1 MLSFDEAPPANSRR
15 IGREGTQPIDADFV
29 AQAAR
34 SPQRMALAFADAE
47 WTYADLERARSA
59 LATRLVAAG
68 VVPGDVVA
76 IVTDRCA
83 TLVCAVFATIRAG
96 GTFVLLDAKYPLERI
111 HACLRIAKA
120 KHVLLVGNV
129 PSLGESYAKAVSVTA
144 LPGDPRELEAGTGSS
159 LSTPPVADGAIA
171 YLSFTSG
178 STGQPKCIATGHRPL
193 RHFIDWHRRVHAL
206 SADDSFAMVAG
217 LSHDPLLRDIFTPL
231 AIGARLHIPPQSL
244 LLDPRGLFEFVS
256 RERITV
262 LHCTPQLGYVLSAGA
277 GNETLPCLRR
287 IAWGGDVLRPD
298 LLQAFHA
305 VAPKARHVNFYGTTE
320 TPQAMGF
327 HEVLLSEGTSGE
339 GHAKIP
345 IGRGIDDVELLV
357 LNEQRQKAQPGE
369 VGELLVR
376 TPFLS
381 LGYLDD
387 PAATAAKYIANP
399 ITGDPADRCYRTGDL
414 ACYLPDGNVE
424 FRGRADDQVKI
435 RGFRVELG
443 EIANVLRRWPSVQDV
458 QVLARAGVDSEPKVY
473 AYVTTKPG
481 QTTAAKELEGEVSR
495 ALPDYMRPAGYVLLD
510 ALPRLANGKVD
521 RLALLALPVEERK
534 PEALDLGPMD
544 AEEKK
549 LVLLWKELL
558 GVESV
563 SINESFFDLGGD
575 SLTAVRVM
583 LRMRSLG
590 MDENTCR
597 LLFQGKSIAEIAAWR
612 KQGDEPAKDDGYLA
626 RLTLNILRGWMVVL
640 VLADH
645 WYYPLA
651 RRIPRLQSL
660 ESYLQPIFSWP
671 TPGFAIVFGMTI
683 AFVYCP
689 MGRSAPRRLTQVCK
703 QGAAVVGFGSLLF
716 LLVTQGLVWVVWLF
730 SLETQDENFL
740 HPELLTSP
748 LHYYF
753 LAMLSIPLW
762 VTLAGRKSSSLL
774 RLAVIAVGLW
784 LLHSLLAVT
793 SSSVEVPMITGKY
806 AYFNLTAGVFAGMT
820 IGASFKAR
828 LKIHPLYAP
837 IGAALVVLGGLLSRD
852 KEGWGILRQSWQVEG
867 WKWLFFV
874 GATLLALPLVWACVS
889 YGTRKAKGFMRIL
902 QIFSVLGQ
910 LAFPLFILDFAT
922 RKICALFDL
931 FGAHPLL
938 HPLVAAGTFGLGCV
952 LLVRKAHRL
961 FFAG

>member
-1 MLSFDEAPPANSRR
+1 MLSLEEGPGTISRR
-15 IGREGTQPIDADFV
+15 IRAADSQPIDADFAAQV
-29 AQAAR
+29 AQ
-34 SPQRMALAFADAE
+34 SPKRVALVFADAE
-47 WTYADLERARSA
+47 WTFVELEVARNALARS
-59 LATRLVAAG
+59 LVAAG
-68 VVPGDVVA
+68 IGPGDVVA

-83 TLVCAVFATIRAG
+83 TLVCAILATIRAG
-96 GTFVLLDAKYPLERI
+96 GTFVLIDAKYPRERI
-111 HACLRIAKA
+111 RACLHIAKA
-120 KHVLLVGNV
+120 RHILLVGEV
-129 PSLGESYAKAVSVTA
+129 ASLGEADKDDVPVTA
-144 LPGDPRELEAGTGSS
+144 LPGDPRELSPFLGNEAAM
-159 LSTPPVADGAIA
+159 STPSVDDSAIA

-231 AIGARLHIPPQSL
+231 SIGARLHVPSQPL
-244 LLDPRGLFEFVS
+244 LLDPRALFEWVS
-256 RERITV
+256 QKRITV
-262 LHCTPQLGYVLSAGA
+262 LHCTPQLGYLLSAGA
-277 GNETLPCLRR
+277 CEETLPFLRR
-287 IAWGGDVLRPD
+287 VAWGGDVLRPD

-305 VAPKARHVNFYGTTE
+305 VAPGARHVNFYGTTE

-327 HEVLLSEGTSGE
+327 HEVSAKESQ
-339 GHAKIP
+339 AKIP
-345 IGRGIDDVELLV
+345 IGRGIDDVQLLV
-357 LNEQRQKAQPGE
+357 LNEQGQQARPGE
-369 VGELLVR
+369 IGELLVR

-387 PAATAAKYIANP
+387 PAATAEKYIANP

-414 ACYLPDGNVE
+414 ACYLEDGNVE

-443 EIANVLRRWPSVQDV
+443 EIANVLRRLPAVQDV
-458 QVLARAGVDSEPKVY
+458 QVLARAGADSEPRIH
-473 AYVTTKPG
+473 AYVAVKAG
-481 QTTAAKELEGEVSR
+481 QTASADELEKEIHRS
-495 ALPDYMRPAGYVLLD
+495 LPDYMRPAGYLILD

-521 RLALLALPVEERK
+521 RLALLALPVGERK
-534 PEALDLGPMD
+534 LESPDLGQMD

-563 SINESFFDLGGD
+563 SVNESFFDLGGD

-590 MDENTCR
+590 MDEDTCR
-597 LLFQGKSIAEIAAWR
+597 LLFQGKSIVEIAAW
-612 KQGDEPAKDDGYLA
+612 KKKGGSPTKDDGYLA
-626 RLTLNILRGWMVVL
+626 RLTLNILRGLIVVL
-640 VLADH
+640 VIADH

-651 RRIPRLQSL
+651 RRITSLQSL
-660 ESYLQPIFSWP
+660 EAYLQPIFSWP

-683 AFVYCP
+683 AFVYYP
-689 MGRSAPRRLTQVCK
+689 MGQTAPRRLVQVCK

-716 LLVTQGLVWVVWLF
+716 ILVTQGLVWVVWLF
-730 SLETQDENFL
+730 SLKTQDENFL
-740 HPELLTSP
+740 HPELMTSP

-762 VTLAGRKSSSLL
+762 VTLAGRKSISLI
-774 RLAVIAVGLW
+774 RLAAIAVGLW
-784 LLHSLLAVT
+784 LLHNLLTAA
-793 SSSVEVPMITGKY
+793 SSSVDIPIFTGKY
-806 AYFNLTAGVFAGMT
+806 GYFNLTAGVFAGMM
-820 IGASFKAR
+820 IGGSFKSR

-837 IGAALVVLGGLLSRD
+837 LGAGLVVLGALLSKD
-852 KEGWGILRQSWQVEG
+852 KDGWGVLRLSWQVEG
-867 WKWLFFV
+867 WKWLFYI
-874 GATLLALPLVWACVS
+874 GATLLALPVVWACVS
-889 YGTRKAKGFMRIL
+889 YGMRKAKWFMRGL
-902 QIFSVLGQ
+902 QILSVLGQ

-938 HPLVAAGTFGLGCV
+938 HPLVAALSFGVGCV
-952 LLVRKAHRL
+952 WLVRKAHRL
-961 FFAG
+961 FFAA